1 MVTWAPEVYF
11 SGSRAGVRTR
21 DPWPCSQLSCYLSH
35 SELVLNFYLRSPV
48 EYLSS
53 RDDSAAKDFV
63 RRSKDFVRRS
73 KDLNLNDQ
81 RREVWRRCIST
92 DRLSKKTP
100 EKKFAESSCRC
111 QLISLCSRIQL
122 ENLDKIKVK
131 NRQLDPRL
139 LFVSNI
145 KN

>member
-48 EYLSS
+48 EHLCS
-53 RDDSAAKDFV
+53 RDDSA
-63 RRSKDFVRRS
+63 KDFVRRS
-73 KDLNLNDQ
+73 KDLNLNDE

-100 EKKFAESSCRC
+100 EKKFAESSCQC
-111 QLISLCSRIQL
+111 QLIFLCSRIQL
-122 ENLDKIKVK
+122 ENLDKIKF
-131 NRQLDPRL
+131 QLQPLDPRL
-139 LFVSNI
+139 LFVSNTVSKI
-145 KN
+145 D